1 MSLNRI
7 LTLIFFG
14 IAFSVMAQPSVELQK
29 YQEKYPGIPAVI
41 LDERVEFRFEI
52 KDDSLYIYET
62 MFQETF
68 YLTEVANYW
77 KEMEIAYSGF
87 SEVTDV
93 EASTLIPGKNK
104 YKTVKVKTFKYKD
117 ELSAEIFYDDVKS
130 IIFSYDGLQKGSKSK
145 LSYTRIQ
152 HDPHLLGREF
162 LQSGIPVEHKSI
174 SIIADNRI
182 DMGIGAFNIDMID
195 VDYTKISDKKY
206 TTYKW
211 EVSDIEAL
219 KRESAS
225 PSIAWYGAHI
235 IPYIKSY
242 TVNGEK
248 QVVLGEINDLF
259 NWYNSFVDN
268 LNEGTED
275 EEMQAL
281 VDSITQG
288 AESDLEKVKQI
299 FYWTQDN
306 IKYIAIEYG
315 MGGFIPRPANSV
327 CTNRYGDC
335 KDMASTIT
343 GLLEYAGINAHLTWI
358 GTNDIPYTYEEL
370 PTPNVDNHMIATY
383 IDDENNYYF
392 LDATG
397 RYSNFNMPSAFI
409 QGKEALIRKN
419 KNEFEVVT
427 VPIVEPDQNK
437 ISEKIYLNIVDNNLV
452 GHSTALISGYNKTRL
467 QYETENKTKE
477 DKLKLYKQQ
486 FTKGHNKFI
495 LEDFTESNQ
504 YPIEEP
510 LEIDYR
516 FLVNDYV
523 LSNNDEMYINLN
535 LEELLAGQKIKED
548 RKTPI
553 QNEFPI
559 KLDHVIELEIPEGW
573 DVDYVPEN
581 LTMGD
586 PYIEF
591 SSKYELTKNKII
603 LYQQTSI
610 RYLNMTHENFDQWN
624 ENIERIL
631 KYQNEIVIL
640 KQHND

>member
-7 LTLIFFG
+7 LTLIFFVLT
-14 IAFSVMAQPSVELQK
+14 ISVIAQPSVELQE

-41 LDERVEFRFEI
+41 LDEHVEFRFEI
-52 KDDSLYIYET
+52 IDDSLYIYET
-62 MFQETF
+62 LYQETF

-87 SEVTDV
+87 SEIKDV
-93 EASTLIPGKNK
+93 EARTLIAGKNK

-117 ELSAEIFYDDVKS
+117 ELNFEIFHDDIKS
-130 IIFSYDGLQKGSKSK
+130 ITFSYDGLQKGSKTK

-162 LQSGIPVEHKSI
+162 LQSGIPVEHKTI
-174 SIIADNRI
+174 SIIADNNI
-182 DMGIGAFNIDMID
+182 EMGIGVFNIDLID
-195 VDYTKISDKKY
+195 VEFTQETGNKY
-206 TTYKW
+206 TIYKW
-211 EVSDIEAL
+211 EVNDIEAL
-219 KRESAS
+219 KKESAS
-225 PSIAWYGAHI
+225 PSIAWYSAHI

-242 TVNGEK
+242 TINDK
-248 QVVLGEINDLF
+248 KHVVLGEINDLF

-268 LNEGTED
+268 LNEDTED

-288 AESDLEKVKQI
+288 AETELEKVKQI

-315 MGGFIPRPANSV
+315 MGGFIPRPANLV

-343 GLLEYAGINAHLTWI
+343 GLLEYAGINSHLTWI

-383 IDDENNYYF
+383 IDVDNNYYF

-397 RYSNFNMPSAFI
+397 RYSNFDMPSSFI

-427 VPIVEPDQNK
+427 VPVIEPDQNM
-437 ISEKIYLNIVDNNLV
+437 ISEKIYLNIIDNDLV
-452 GHSTALISGYNKTRL
+452 GHSIALISGYNKTLL
-467 QYETENKTKE
+467 QYETENKSKE
-477 DKLKLYKQQ
+477 DKLKLYKQR

-504 YPIEEP
+504 YPFEEP
-510 LEIDYR
+510 LEIDYQ

-523 LSNNDEMYINLN
+523 LSNNDELYINLN
-535 LEELLAGQKIKED
+535 LEELLAGLKIKED

-553 QNEFPI
+553 QNEFPVKI
-559 KLDHVIELEIPEGW
+559 DHVIELEIPEGW

-581 LTMGD
+581 LTVGD

-624 ENIERIL
+624 ENVEKIL

-640 KQHND
+640 KKHND

>member
-1 MSLNRI
+1 
-7 LTLIFFG
+7 
-14 IAFSVMAQPSVELQK
+14 MAQPSAELQK
-29 YQEKYPGIPAVI
+29 YQEMYPGIPAVI
-41 LDERVEFRFEI
+41 LDEHVEFRFEI
-52 KDDSLYIYET
+52 IDDSLYIYET
-62 MFQETF
+62 LYQETF

-87 SEVTDV
+87 SEVKDI
-93 EASTLIPGKNK
+93 EASTFIAGKNK
-104 YKTVKVKTFKYKD
+104 YKKITVKEFKYKD
-117 ELSAEIFYDDVKS
+117 ELSREVFHDDVKS
-130 IIFSYDGLQKGSKSK
+130 ITFSYDGLQKGSKSL

-162 LQSGIPVEHKSI
+162 LQSGIPVEHKTI

-182 DMGIGAFNIDMID
+182 DMGIGAFNTDLID
-195 VDYTKISDKKY
+195 VEFTQKTDKNN

-211 EVSDIEAL
+211 EVNHIEAL
-219 KRESAS
+219 KKESAS

-242 TVNGEK
+242 TINGEK
-248 QVVLGEINDLF
+248 QAVLGEINDLF
-259 NWYNSFVDN
+259 NWYNTFVDN

-275 EEMQAL
+275 EELQAL

-288 AESDLEKVKQI
+288 AETELEKVKKI

-315 MGGFIPRPANSV
+315 MGGFIPRPAYSV

-343 GLLEYAGINAHLTWI
+343 GLLDYAGINSHLTWI

-383 IDDENNYYF
+383 IDVDNNYYF

-397 RYSNFNMPSAFI
+397 RYSNFYIPSSFI
-409 QGKEALIRKN
+409 QGKEALIRIN

-427 VPIVEPDQNK
+427 VPVIKPDQNK
-437 ISEKIYLNIVDNNLV
+437 ISEKIFLNIVKNNLV
-452 GHSTALISGYNKTRL
+452 GHSTASISGYNKTRL

-495 LEDFTESNQ
+495 LEDFIESNQ

-510 LEIDYR
+510 LEIDYQ

-523 LSNNDEMYINLN
+523 LSNDDELYINLN

-548 RKTPI
+548 RKTPL

-559 KLDHVIELEIPEGW
+559 KLDHVIELEIPDGW
-573 DVDYVPEN
+573 DVDYMPEN
-581 LTMGD
+581 LTVGD

-591 SSKYELTKNKII
+591 SSKYELTENKII

-610 RYLNMTHENFDQWN
+610 RYLNMTHENFDKWN
-624 ENIERIL
+624 ENVEKIL
-631 KYQNEIVIL
+631 KHQNEIVIL

>member
-1 MSLNRI
+1 
-7 LTLIFFG
+7 
-14 IAFSVMAQPSVELQK
+14 MAQPSVELQK

-41 LDERVEFRFEI
+41 LDEHVEFRFEI
-52 KDDSLYIYET
+52 IDDSIYIYET
-62 MFQETF
+62 LYQETF

-87 SEVTDV
+87 SEIKDL
-93 EASTLIPGKNK
+93 EASTLLPGKKK
-104 YKTVKVKTFKYKD
+104 YKTIKVRTFKNKD
-117 ELSAEIFYDDVKS
+117 ELSSQVFHDDVKS
-130 IIFSYDGLQKGSKSK
+130 ITFNYNGLQKGSKSK

-162 LQSGIPVEHKSI
+162 LQSGIPVEHKTI

-182 DMGIGAFNIDMID
+182 DMGFGAFNIDMID
-195 VDYTKISDKKY
+195 VDITQISDKNH
-206 TTYKW
+206 TIYKW
-211 EVSDIEAL
+211 EVTDVKAL
-219 KRESAS
+219 KRESSS
-225 PSIAWYGAHI
+225 PSIAWYSAHI

-242 TVNGEK
+242 SINGEK
-248 QVVLGEINDLF
+248 HVVLGEINDLF
-259 NWYNSFVDN
+259 NWYNTFVED
-268 LNEGTED
+268 LNDESEN

-288 AESDLEKVKQI
+288 AETDLEKVKQI

-343 GLLEYAGINAHLTWI
+343 GLLEYAGIKSYLTWI
-358 GTNDIPYTYEEL
+358 GTNDIPYSYSEL

-383 IDDENNYYF
+383 IDDDNNYYF

-397 RYSNFNMPSAFI
+397 RYSNFDIPSSFI

-419 KNEFEVVT
+419 KNKFEVVT
-427 VPIVEPDQNK
+427 VPIIEPDQNK
-437 ISEKIYLNIVDNNLV
+437 ITEKIYLNIVNDNLV
-452 GHSTALISGYNKTRL
+452 GHSKALINGYNKTLL

-477 DKLKLYKQQ
+477 DKLKLYKKQ

-495 LEDFTESNQ
+495 LQDFTETNQ

-510 LEIDYR
+510 LEIDYS
-516 FLVNDYV
+516 FLVHDYV
-523 LSNNDEMYINLN
+523 LSNKDEMYINLN
-535 LEELLAGQKIKED
+535 LEELLAGHKIKED
-548 RKTPI
+548 RVTPL

-573 DVDYVPEN
+573 EVDYMPEN
-581 LTMGD
+581 LTVD
-586 PYIEF
+586 NPYLEF
-591 SSKYELTKNKII
+591 ISKYELMENKII

-610 RYLNMTHENFDQWN
+610 RFLNMTHDNFDQWN
-624 ENIERIL
+624 KNIERIL